1 MQILNESTNVSIEIT
16 ALDALMN
23 LAGELVL
30 GRNPLMQAISADD
43 MGIINLRSKIVTV
56 IDTEKILGLTPI
68 RISDDMRTIIVNTDE
83 GPVGLMVDRIGNVVA
98 VDPGEIDSP
107 TANIDDVPGRCFDA
121 VFKTDD
127 QLVGLLSLQSI
138 C

>member
-1 MQILNESTNVSIEIT
+1 
-16 ALDALMN
+16 
-23 LAGELVL
+23 
-30 GRNPLMQAISADD
+30 
-43 MGIINLRSKIVTV
+43 MGIINLWSKIVTV

-107 TANIDDVPGRCFDA
+107 TANIGDVPGSCFDA

-127 QLVGLLSLQSI
+127 HLVGLLSLQSI

>member
-1 MQILNESTNVSIEIT
+1 
-16 ALDALMN
+16 
-23 LAGELVL
+23 
-30 GRNPLMQAISADD
+30 
-43 MGIINLRSKIVTV
+43 
-56 IDTEKILGLTPI
+56 
-68 RISDDMRTIIVNTDE
+68 
-83 GPVGLMVDRIGNVVA
+83 MVDRIGNVVA

-107 TANIDDVPGRCFDA
+107 PANIGDVPGRCFDA